1 VSKLD
6 SLKSTRSLSDLAR
19 LLDFT
24 PRGLSYVLYKTLPD
38 KKYVTFK
45 IPKKN
50 GDTRLICA
58 PQGALKLLQRNLAD
72 LLYDCRSE
80 LEKEKPRRPISH
92 GFRRSQS
99 IFNNASMHK
108 NRRYVLNLDLHDF
121 FPTFNFGRVRGFFIK
136 DREFAVP
143 EKVATVI
150 AQIACHENSLPQG
163 SPCSPIIADVIA
175 HILDVRLVQLVKTH
189 KVAYSRYADDLT
201 FSTNQKAF
209 PAELATRDDGDGS
222 EWQLSEPLVGVIER
236 CGFTINPAKT
246 RMQVHTSRQLVT
258 GLTVNIKVNI
268 PQDYYRIGPIYVQR
282 VVPDGI
288 ISSASSGF
296 RRWGR

>member
-92 GFRRSQS
+92 DFEDPNQYLTMPVCIKTADMFS
-99 IFNNASMHK
+99 I
-108 NRRYVLNLDLHDF
+108 
-121 FPTFNFGRVRGFFIK
+121 
-136 DREFAVP
+136 
-143 EKVATVI
+143 
-150 AQIACHENSLPQG
+150 
-163 SPCSPIIADVIA
+163 
-175 HILDVRLVQLVKTH
+175 
-189 KVAYSRYADDLT
+189 
-201 FSTNQKAF
+201 
-209 PAELATRDDGDGS
+209 
-222 EWQLSEPLVGVIER
+222 
-236 CGFTINPAKT
+236 
-246 RMQVHTSRQLVT
+246 
-258 GLTVNIKVNI
+258 
-268 PQDYYRIGPIYVQR
+268 
-282 VVPDGI
+282 
-288 ISSASSGF
+288 
-296 RRWGR
+296 